1 MSKLFKSY
9 KTMDE
14 YNADKISISKDNL
27 TYVQSGNEYM
37 TSEVGSDVVTYNK
50 ICFIEDGG
58 YIYRNNQEYG
68 GSSGSGSVDIPN
80 ASEVENGLMTTTYV
94 KNLAACKEVTDKI
107 DVDKLVTKN
116 ANGSVSITSNDIT
129 TIYGSETITTG
140 DTVVNIAD
148 LLNDY
153 NKVEY
158 DDSTKH
164 INFYHD
170 DTLLAY
176 VDCGDF
182 IVSGFVKD
190 VTTDDSNFIFT
201 FELANGGESTTTV
214 AFSKIF
220 KASDYYKANAID
232 DLLKEK
238 QDTLVSETNIKS
250 ITIDGTSYTMLGSGT
265 VNIELPKTTN
275 KSVYYLKV
283 HLYSSSNSYY
293 SVVADFII
301 NEKYTGSTIA
311 DFTTWLKNQG
321 YNSSS
326 NIYPCSG
333 LAGKHSTSAFLSTIT
348 MSYVAKWLYTSSDGK
363 TLYCQK
369 EDDGTDTLS
378 SNCNKIQVIQT
389 QII

>member
-14 YNADKISISKDNL
+14 YNSDKISISKDNL
-27 TYVQSGNEYM
+27 TYIQGGNEYM
-37 TSEVGSDVVTYNK
+37 GSEVPDNIVTYNK

-58 YIYRNNQEYG
+58 YIYRNNQIYG
-68 GSSGSGSVDIPN
+68 GIGSSGSSDIPN
-80 ASEVENGLMTTTYV
+80 ASESTNGLMTTTYV
-94 KNLAACKEVTDKI
+94 KNLKACKKVTDKI

-116 ANGSVSITSNDIT
+116 ANGSVSITSNDVT
-129 TIYGSETITTG
+129 AIYGSETITTG
-140 DTVVNIAD
+140 NTTVNIAD

-170 DTLLAY
+170 TTLLAY
-176 VDCGDF
+176 VDCAEF
-182 IVSGFVKD
+182 IISGFVKE

-201 FELANGGESTTTV
+201 FALENGGESTTTI

-232 DLLKEK
+232 ELLKEK

-265 VNIELPKTTN
+265 VNIELPKTTTTS
-275 KSVYYLKV
+275 KYYLKV

-293 SVVADFII
+293 SVIADFII
-301 NEKYTGSTIA
+301 DEKFTGTTIS

-333 LAGKHSTSAFLSTIT
+333 LAGKHTSSSILSSIT
-348 MSYVAKWLYTSSDGK
+348 MAYGAKWLYTSSDGK
-363 TLYCQK
+363 TLYCEK
-369 EDDGTDTLS
+369 EDDGTDKLS
-378 SNCNKIQVIQT
+378 SNCDKIQIIQT

>member
-27 TYVQSGNEYM
+27 TYVQSGAEYM

-58 YIYRNNQEYG
+58 YIYRNNQVYG
-68 GSSGSGSVDIPN
+68 GSGSESVDIPN
-80 ASEVENGLMTTTYV
+80 ASETQNGLMTTTYV

-116 ANGSVSITSNDIT
+116 ANGSVSITSNDVT
-129 TIYGSETITTG
+129 AIYGSETIQTG
-140 DTVVNIAD
+140 DTSINIVD
-148 LLNDY
+148 LLKNY

-170 DTLLAY
+170 TTLLAY
-176 VDCGDF
+176 VDCDEF
-182 IVSGFVKD
+182 IISGFVKE

-201 FELANGGESTTTV
+201 FALENGGESTTTV

-293 SVVADFII
+293 SVTADFIV
-301 NEKYTGSTIA
+301 NEEYTGSTIT

-321 YNSSS
+321 YNSTS

-333 LAGKHSTSAFLSTIT
+333 IAGKHTGSGLFSSIT
-348 MSYVAKWLYTSSDGK
+348 VGYIAKWLYTSSDGK
-363 TLYCQK
+363 TLYCTK

>member
-27 TYVQSGNEYM
+27 TYVQSGAEYM

-58 YIYRNNQEYG
+58 YIYRNNQVYG
-68 GSSGSGSVDIPN
+68 GSGSESVDIPN
-80 ASEVENGLMTTTYV
+80 ASETQNGLMTTTYV

-116 ANGSVSITSNDIT
+116 ANGSVSITSNDVT
-129 TIYGSETITTG
+129 AIYGSETIQTG
-140 DTVVNIAD
+140 DTSINIAD
-148 LLNDY
+148 LLKDY

-170 DTLLAY
+170 SNLLAY
-176 VDCGDF
+176 VDCDEF
-182 IVSGFVKD
+182 IISGFVKD

-201 FELANGGESTTTV
+201 FALENGGESTTTV

-283 HLYSSSNSYY
+283 HLYSSSDSYY
-293 SVVADFII
+293 SVVADFIL
-301 NEKYTGSTIA
+301 NEEYTGSTIA

-321 YNSSS
+321 YNSTS

-333 LAGKHSTSAFLSTIT
+333 IAGKHTGSGLFSSIT
-348 MSYVAKWLYTSSDGK
+348 VGYIAKWLYTSSNGK